1 MKNIYEILK
10 GIGIEVPEEQK
21 ETFDREWKENYRTK
35 VEYDKAV
42 EKRDEYKESLENV
55 QGELEGFKD
64 IDVNELKNQVSTLTT
79 QLQEEK
85 AARVKDAAR
94 VELEKNV
101 DSFLSEKK
109 FVNPITQDAIR
120 KNLMEELDKDS
131 AKGKSIADIFTGLI
145 TDADGKQMENILV
158 DEQQQQMEQN
168 KAHFT
173 LPIHG
178 QNGGGGKYSM
188 TELMKMA
195 NEGVDVSQ
203 YMTQEDK

>member
-21 ETFDREWKENYRTK
+21 ENFDKEWKENYRTK
-35 VEYDKAV
+35 VEYDKAI
-42 EKRDEYKESLENV
+42 EKRNEYKESLENV